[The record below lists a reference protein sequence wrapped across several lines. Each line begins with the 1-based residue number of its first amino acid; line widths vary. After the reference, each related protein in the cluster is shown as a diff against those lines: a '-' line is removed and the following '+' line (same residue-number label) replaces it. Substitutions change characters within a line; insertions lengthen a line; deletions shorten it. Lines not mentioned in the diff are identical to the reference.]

1 MKRLGARERAK
12 VTRAIARFEAA
23 SRLHQSGNLAGAI
36 AQYEL
41 ALFDTPDFAPGHTAL
56 GLALASLG
64 RLHDAET
71 SLRRAV
77 TLDPTLADAH
87 VGLGKLREGEGDL
100 PGAVAAYQTALRY
113 DPKHQPAICE
123 WWLTAEKLGR
133 LAECVEAGRRYMAIK
148 PEHRE
153 ARWDLALQ
161 ELAVGEIE
169 PGWEGYAARWSH
181 PFYSKWRY
189 NLPASEWAGEDLT
202 GKHIVVWREQ
212 GVGDEIMFASCLPDL
227 IAAAGRVTLA
237 CTDRLMSIFARS
249 FPQADVI
256 DAKRIAPPNAESI
269 DLDYHTAIGA
279 LPRFLRPTVASFPA
293 RADYLTA
300 DPARAALWRDRVAS
314 LPQGT
319 RVGISWRSGMMT
331 AKRAKGYATLDQWGP
346 LLSTPGAVFVN
357 LQYDDCTLA
366 LATAEDLF
374 GVRVHTFPDLN
385 LRDDF
390 EGSAGLISNLDLVIT
405 IGNAVG
411 ELSAALGVPTWRLSP
426 SPIAEWTMLGTDR
439 RPWFPSM
446 RVCQA
451 RTADDWS
458 GLVSRV
464 ASELRALSACT
475 AAQAA
480 A

>member
-23 SRLHQSGNLAGAI
+23 SRLHQSGDLLGAI

-41 ALFDTPDFAPGHTAL
+41 ALFDTPDFAPGHTVL
-56 GLALASLG
+56 GLALATLG

-77 TLDPTLADAH
+77 ALDPTLADAH
-87 VGLGKLREGEGDL
+87 VGLGKLRVGEGDL
-100 PGAVAAYQTALRY
+100 AGAVAAFQTALRH
-113 DPKHQPAICE
+113 DPKHEPAICE
-123 WWLTAEKLGR
+123 WWLNAERLGR
-133 LAECVEAGRRYMAIK
+133 IAECVEAGRRYMAIK

-161 ELAVGEIE
+161 ELAVGEIG

-189 NLPASEWAGEDLT
+189 DLPAPEWAGEDLT

-227 IAAAGRVTLA
+227 IATAGHVTLA
-237 CTDRLMSIFARS
+237 CTDRLMSLFARS

-256 DAKRIAPPNAESI
+256 DAKRIVPPNAESF
-269 DLDYHTAIGA
+269 DLDYHTAIGG
-279 LPRFLRPTVASFPA
+279 LPRFLRPIISSFPV
-293 RADYLTA
+293 RAAYLTP
-300 DPARAALWRDRVAS
+300 DPARVASWRDRVAS
-314 LPQGT
+314 LPPGI
-319 RVGISWRSGMMT
+319 RVGISWRSGMMN

-346 LLSTPGAVFVN
+346 LLRTPGAVFIN

-366 LATAEDLF
+366 LATAEDQF
-374 GVRVHTFPDLN
+374 GAHVHAWPDID
-385 LRDDF
+385 LRNDF
-390 EGSAGLISNLDLVIT
+390 DGTAALIANLDLVIT

-411 ELSAALGVPTWRLSP
+411 ELAGAIGVPTWRLSP
-426 SPIAEWTMLGTDR
+426 SPLPEWTMLGTDR

-446 RVCQA
+446 RVWQSA
-451 RTADDWS
+451 QPDDWS
-458 GLVSRV
+458 ELVGR
-464 ASELRALSACT
+464 T
-475 AAQAA
+475 AAELHTLAARAPTMAA